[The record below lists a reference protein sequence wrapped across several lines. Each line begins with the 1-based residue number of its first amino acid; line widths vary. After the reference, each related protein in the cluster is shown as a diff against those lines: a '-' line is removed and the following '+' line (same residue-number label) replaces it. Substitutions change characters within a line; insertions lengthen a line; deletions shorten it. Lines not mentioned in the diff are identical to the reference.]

1 MPTINDINKA
11 RLATHFNQALS
22 TYDLQA
28 LAQQIINQY
37 LINLLL
43 AYRPAGML
51 GNVLEIGCGTGGL
64 SQYLLRHY
72 TARHWVF
79 NDLNQGCEAY
89 IEDVVRQYSQ
99 GGNYTFVAGD
109 AEQLDLSD
117 SYDLIA
123 SASTVQWFSNLPRF
137 IANIADAL
145 PTGAWFLCS
154 SFAPDNLPEIKA
166 LSGKGLQY
174 LDRTQWLNLLAPHF
188 EVNVFEQDNICL
200 WFDDAFAV
208 LKHLKQTGVTATS
221 QGVWSRA
228 RLENFAEEYQALFS
242 NEKGQVRLSYRPFY
256 ILAQRK

>member
-1 MPTINDINKA
+1 MPNVNEIDKH

-28 LAQQIINQY
+28 LAQQAINQH

-43 AYRPAGML
+43 KYLPAGIL
-51 GNVLEIGCGTGGL
+51 GKVLEIGCGTGDL
-64 SQYLLRHY
+64 SQHLLRHY
-72 TARHWVF
+72 TARHWLF

-89 IEDVVRQYSQ
+89 IDELMKQQQHGD
-99 GGNYTFVAGD
+99 YTFVAGD
-109 AEQLDLSD
+109 AEQLDLSG

-137 IANIADAL
+137 IVNVAGSL
-145 PTGAWFLCS
+145 PSGAWFLCS
-154 SFAPDNLPEIKA
+154 SFMPDNLPEIKT
-166 LSGKGLQY
+166 LTGKGLKY
-174 LDRTQWLNLLAPHF
+174 VDKTQWLSLLAPHF
-188 EVNVFEQDNICL
+188 DVQVFEQDEIVL

-208 LKHLKQTGVTATS
+208 LRHLKQTGVTATT

-228 RLENFAEEYQALFS
+228 RLAEFAQEYQRLFA
-242 NEKGQVRLSYRPFY
+242 NENGQVSLSYRPFY

>member
-1 MPTINDINKA
+1 MPNVNEIDKH

-28 LAQQIINQY
+28 LAQQAINQH

-43 AYRPAGML
+43 KHLPAGIL
-51 GNVLEIGCGTGGL
+51 GKVLKIGCGTGDL
-64 SQYLLRHY
+64 SQHLLRHY
-72 TARHWVF
+72 TARHWLF

-89 IEDVVRQYSQ
+89 IDELMKQQQHGD
-99 GGNYTFVAGD
+99 YTFVAGD
-109 AEQLDLSD
+109 AEQLDLSG

-137 IANIADAL
+137 IVNVAGSL
-145 PTGAWFLCS
+145 PSGAWFLCS
-154 SFAPDNLPEIKA
+154 SFMPDNLPEIKT
-166 LSGKGLQY
+166 LTGKGLKY
-174 LDRTQWLNLLAPHF
+174 VDKTQWLSLLAPHF
-188 EVNVFEQDNICL
+188 DVQVFEQDEIVL

-208 LKHLKQTGVTATS
+208 LRHLKQTGVTATT

-228 RLENFAEEYQALFS
+228 RLAEFAQEYQRLFA
-242 NEKGQVRLSYRPFY
+242 NENGQVSLSYRPFY